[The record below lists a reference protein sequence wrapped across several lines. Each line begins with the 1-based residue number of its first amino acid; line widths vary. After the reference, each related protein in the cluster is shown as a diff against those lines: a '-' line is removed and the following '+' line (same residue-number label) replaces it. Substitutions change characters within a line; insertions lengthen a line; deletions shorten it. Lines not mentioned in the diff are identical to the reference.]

1 MSRKESQVVAELGKF
16 VRAFWLELPIAA
28 ANRILGNGDEQALS
42 KAGWK
47 AYDAFISLSN
57 EATNQAYQNQ
67 TVGGLTGRM
76 METALRAQQIGGSLS
91 SAFFG
96 NLWPAIGLPTARE
109 ISALRSEI
117 AALHEEIADA
127 VEIVESGDAPV
138 TRSFTLTDDGV
149 RVFSNGRAPGVKDED
164 DDDAAA

>member
-1 MSRKESQVVAELGKF
+1 MSRKESRVAQEWGEF

-47 AYDAFISLSN
+47 AYDAFISLTN
-57 EATNQAYQNQ
+57 EATNRVYQDR
-67 TVGGLTGRM
+67 TVGALTTRA
-76 METALRAQQIGGSLS
+76 METALRAQYIGDSLS

-96 NLWPAIGLPTARE
+96 NLWPAIGLPTASE
-109 ISALRSEI
+109 ISALRTEI
-117 AALHEEIADA
+117 AALHGEIADA
-127 VEIVESGDAPV
+127 VEVVESSDAPT
-138 TRSFTLTDDGV
+138 TRPFTLTDDGM
-149 RVFSNGRAPGVKDED
+149 RVYSNGHARRVKDED